1 MNVGEIEVHIASNA
15 TSIRV
20 THDDIR
26 DLEAFNAMLFG
37 QLLKLIKSFLIVD
50 KANKENSYF
59 VVPTQVGK
67 TVLVLL
73 LYKVPVCWKCDCIWV
88 TYACTWMMIHPLC
101 WFAVVSAGNDGH
113 LEVMWDVVRQFTTL
127 PEIQAPTLEE
137 RHELQVT
144 DGLFE
149 GSVVAPWYRGMTS
162 DQVWTQELPCSRLHI
177 FCPFLLV
184 NLLHTWVTEG
194 WIFWLCIA
202 CITCA

>member
-73 LYKVPVCWKCDCIWV
+73 LYKVPVCWKCDCI
-88 TYACTWMMIHPLC
+88 
-101 WFAVVSAGNDGH
+101 
-113 LEVMWDVVRQFTTL
+113 
-127 PEIQAPTLEE
+127 
-137 RHELQVT
+137 
-144 DGLFE
+144 
-149 GSVVAPWYRGMTS
+149 
-162 DQVWTQELPCSRLHI
+162 
-177 FCPFLLV
+177 
-184 NLLHTWVTEG
+184 
-194 WIFWLCIA
+194 
-202 CITCA
+202 